1 MEAFLPKFKNVQ
13 SLYSPWE
20 SLRCDAA
27 QNPEAPS
34 PPPVRGAPKPQYS
47 EAKKEEFRGYA
58 WIPARDP
65 SLLDQ
70 RGCQI
75 LLIGA
80 RPDIA
85 SAPGRLHRPAQTMAA
100 VL

>member
-1 MEAFLPKFKNVQ
+1 MKAIAFR
-13 SLYSPWE
+13 
-20 SLRCDAA
+20 LRAAPCTAANFPPSWSEGLHCGAA

-34 PPPVRGAPKPQYS
+34 PPAMRSAPKAQYP
-47 EAKKEEFRGYA
+47 EEKKEEFKGYA

-65 SLLDQ
+65 TLLDQ

-85 SAPGRLHRPAQTMAA
+85 SAPEFL
-100 VL
+100 

>member
-1 MEAFLPKFKNVQ
+1 MR
-13 SLYSPWE
+13 S
-20 SLRCDAA
+20 
-27 QNPEAPS
+27 
-34 PPPVRGAPKPQYS
+34 APKAQYP
-47 EAKKEEFRGYA
+47 EEKKEEFKGYA

-65 SLLDQ
+65 TLLDQ

-85 SAPGRLHRPAQTMAA
+85 SAPKFL
-100 VL
+100 